1 MGLRRV
7 ESLVLSSFILSVG
20 FKIHARNRQLMSDES
35 SEESPVDETE
45 VETQIPPAVEED
57 ISEPSTQEE
66 LELEVEEERDPLE
79 VALERAEFA
88 EKEIAYK
95 DAEIQNVRKRMMGE
109 KAELIQY
116 GGMGLAR
123 RMLTIL
129 GDVDRAMVGIE
140 ADDES
145 PIAQGL
151 RLLRNK
157 MWHELQSDGVVVID
171 AKNASFDPAKMEAIT
186 TIPSSEQFPTGTVV
200 DVLEQGYLYK
210 SKVILA
216 ARVVVA
222 SD

>member
-1 MGLRRV
+1 MGLWGL
-7 ESLVLSSFILSVG
+7 ESRILSPFILSVG
-20 FKIHARNRQLMSDES
+20 FKIHARNRQLMSDEL

-45 VETQIPPAVEED
+45 VEPLSPPTMEDETSNPSSEED
-57 ISEPSTQEE
+57 VD
-66 LELEVEEERDPLE
+66 LEEERDPLE

-129 GDVDRAMVGIE
+129 GDVDRAMAGIE
-140 ADDES
+140 ADDDS
-145 PIAQGL
+145 PVAQGL

-157 MWHELQSDGVVVID
+157 MWHELQSDGVVLID
-171 AKNASFDPAKMEAIT
+171 AKDASFDPAKMEAIT
-186 TIPSSEQFPTGTVV
+186 TIPSSENYPTGTVV

>member
-1 MGLRRV
+1 MGSRKV
-7 ESLVLSSFILSVG
+7 EFEDISPFPLSVG
-20 FKIHARNRQLMSDES
+20 FKIPARNRQLMSDES
-35 SEESPVDETE
+35 PDESPMEEAEMDEENPPTVEEELLEDSTE
-45 VETQIPPAVEED
+45 VEI
-57 ISEPSTQEE
+57 
-66 LELEVEEERDPLE
+66 EVEEERDPLE

-95 DAEIQNVRKRMMGE
+95 EAEIQNVRKRMMGE

-116 GGMGLAR
+116 GAMGLAR

-129 GDVDRAMVGIE
+129 GDVDRAMTGIE

-145 PIAQGL
+145 PVAQGL

-157 MWHELQSDGVVVID
+157 MWHELQADGVKTIE
-171 AKNASFDPAKMEAIT
+171 AKGATFDPAKMEAIT
-186 TIPSSEQFPTGTVV
+186 TIPSSEQFPSGSVV
-200 DVLEQGYLYK
+200 DVLEQGYMYK
-210 SKVILA
+210 SKVILV